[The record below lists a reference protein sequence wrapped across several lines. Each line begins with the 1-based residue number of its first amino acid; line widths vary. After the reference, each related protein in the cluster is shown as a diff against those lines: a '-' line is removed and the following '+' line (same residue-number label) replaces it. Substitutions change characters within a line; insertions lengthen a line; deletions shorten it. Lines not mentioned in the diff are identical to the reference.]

1 MTRRALGRGINA
13 LFQEPEASEP
23 GEILQ
28 EIDLDLLEPSA
39 DQPRT
44 VFRERKLDELAAS
57 IRANGIVQPLLARR
71 RGDRFQIIA
80 GERRWRAAQRAGLS
94 KVPVVVREIP
104 DERVLELS
112 LIENIQREELNPIE
126 EANAYRRLIDGLGIT
141 QEDVA
146 RRVGRDRS
154 SVTNYLRLLKLP
166 EELQQWVEEDRLSMG
181 HARALLGL
189 ESPESQRE
197 LAVEVIARG
206 LSVRETERAVKRHLV
221 EIAKRTPGAG
231 SASATGRSAA
241 IASDANQRAAEEK
254 LSRRLGTKV
263 RITPMKQG
271 GKIEIVFYSDAELDN
286 IYSIIMGA

>member
-1 MTRRALGRGINA
+1 MTKRALGRGINA
-13 LFQEPEASEP
+13 LFGSPETSDH
-23 GEILQ
+23 GENLQ

-44 VFRERKLDELAAS
+44 IFRERQLDELAAS

-71 RGDRFQIIA
+71 RGDKFQIIA
-80 GERRWRAAQRAGLS
+80 GERRWRAAQRAGLA
-94 KVPVVVREIP
+94 KVPVVVRDIP

-126 EANAYRRLIDGLGIT
+126 EANAYRRLIEGLGIT

-146 RRVGRDRS
+146 QRVGRDRS

-181 HARALLGL
+181 HARALLSL
-189 ESPESQRE
+189 ETPEAQRE
-197 LAVEVIARG
+197 LAVEVIARR
-206 LSVRETERAVKRHLV
+206 LSVRETERAVKRVLA
-221 EIAKRTPGAG
+221 ETAKRATGPGGAG
-231 SASATGRSAA
+231 AAGRAGALAT
-241 IASDANQRAAEEK
+241 DANQRAAEEK

-263 RITPMKQG
+263 RITPMKLG
-271 GKIEIVFYSDAELDN
+271 GKLEIVFYSDAELDS
-286 IYSIIMGA
+286 IYSIIMGT

>member
-1 MTRRALGRGINA
+1 MAKRALGRGINA
-13 LFQEPEASEP
+13 LFQATEVREP
-23 GEILQ
+23 GEVLS

-44 VFRERKLDELAAS
+44 VFRERQLDELAAS

-71 RGDRFQIIA
+71 RGDRYQIIA
-80 GERRWRAAQRAGLS
+80 GERRWRAAQRAGLT
-94 KVPVVVREIP
+94 KVPVVVRDIP

-126 EANAYRRLIDGLGIT
+126 EANAYRRLIEGLGIT
-141 QEDVA
+141 QEEVA
-146 RRVGRDRS
+146 QRVGRDRS

-181 HARALLGL
+181 HARAILGL
-189 ESPESQRE
+189 DSPEAQRN
-197 LAVEVIARG
+197 LAIEVIARR
-206 LSVRETERAVKRHLV
+206 LSVRETERAVKRLLAETV
-221 EIAKRTPGAG
+221 KRVGGTDSTAG
-231 SASATGRSAA
+231 RASALS
-241 IASDANQRAAEEK
+241 SDANQRAAEEK

-263 RITPMKQG
+263 RITPMKIG

-286 IYSIIMGA
+286 IYSLIMGA

>member
-13 LFQEPEASEP
+13 LFQEPVASET
-23 GEILQ
+23 GEVLQ

-71 RGDRFQIIA
+71 RGDRYQIIA

-189 ESPESQRE
+189 ETPEIQRE

-206 LSVRETERAVKRHLV
+206 LSVRETERAVKRQLV

-231 SASATGRSAA
+231 SSSGTGRSAA
-241 IASDANQRAAEEK
+241 LASDANQRAAEEK

-286 IYSIIMGA
+286 IYSIIMGT

>member
-13 LFQEPEASEP
+13 LFQEPVTPEQ
-23 GEILQ
+23 GEVLQ
-28 EIDLDLLEPSA
+28 DIDLDLLEPSA

-94 KVPVVVREIP
+94 KVPVVVRDIP

-166 EELQQWVEEDRLSMG
+166 EEIQQWVEEDRLSMG

-189 ESPESQRE
+189 DNPENQRV

-206 LSVRETERAVKRHLV
+206 LSVRETERAVKRLLI
-221 EIAKRTPGAG
+221 EAAKRAPGAG
-231 SASATGRSAA
+231 SAAATGRSAGMA
-241 IASDANQRAAEEK
+241 TDANQRSAEEK

-271 GKIEIVFYSDAELDN
+271 GKIEIGFYTEAELDN
-286 IYSIIMGA
+286 SYSIIMRT

>member
-13 LFQEPEASEP
+13 LFQAPEAPEQ
-23 GEILQ
+23 GEVLQ
-28 EIDLDLLEPSA
+28 DIDLGLLEPSA

-71 RGDRFQIIA
+71 NGDRFQIIA

-181 HARALLGL
+181 HARALLSL

-197 LAVEVIARG
+197 LALEVIARG
-206 LSVRETERAVKRHLV
+206 LSVRETERAVKRLLA
-221 EIAKRTPGAG
+221 ESARRNSGAG
-231 SASATGRSAA
+231 SAAATGRAGALST
-241 IASDANQRAAEEK
+241 DANQRAAEEK

-271 GKIEIVFYSDAELDN
+271 GKLEILFYSDAELDN
-286 IYSIIMGA
+286 IYSIIMGT

>member
-1 MTRRALGRGINA
+1 MTKRALGRGINA
-13 LFQEPEASEP
+13 LFGSPETSDH
-23 GEILQ
+23 GENLQ

-44 VFRERKLDELAAS
+44 IFRERQLDELAAS

-71 RGDRFQIIA
+71 RGDKFQIIA
-80 GERRWRAAQRAGLS
+80 GERRWRAAQRAGLA
-94 KVPVVVREIP
+94 KVPVVVRDIP

-126 EANAYRRLIDGLGIT
+126 EANAYRRLIEGLGIT

-146 RRVGRDRS
+146 QRVGRDRS

-181 HARALLGL
+181 HARALLSL
-189 ESPESQRE
+189 ETPEAQRE
-197 LAVEVIARG
+197 LAVEVIARR
-206 LSVRETERAVKRHLV
+206 LSVRETERAVKRVLA
-221 EIAKRTPGAG
+221 ETAKRATGPGGAG
-231 SASATGRSAA
+231 AAGRTGALAT
-241 IASDANQRAAEEK
+241 DANQRAAEEK

-263 RITPMKQG
+263 RITPMKLG
-271 GKIEIVFYSDAELDN
+271 GKLEIVFYSDAELDS
-286 IYSIIMGA
+286 IYSIIMGT

>member
-13 LFQEPEASEP
+13 LFQEPESSEA

-189 ESPESQRE
+189 EAPESQRE

-221 EIAKRTPGAG
+221 ETARRTPGAG
-231 SASATGRSAA
+231 PGSATGRSVAQ
-241 IASDANQRAAEEK
+241 ASDANLRAAEEK
-254 LSRRLGTKV
+254 LSRRLGTKI

-271 GKIEIVFYSDAELDN
+271 GKIEIVYYSEAELDN